1 MFPNGWCNSF
11 LEKYISCWSFQ
22 IINLQLKCQFA
33 KEQEL
38 NRSSSLFHKVT
49 LNFLKVRLNRLK
61 DELQFSISPNTKLFW
76 KKWDLMDCDSVTFPT
91 HPSFPFTEPFAK
103 LSRDTWKFN
112 NHYCLFWFPHLMSIF
127 IKFYIF
133 STGQMYLWHW
143 FILFFWCKPPLSIL
157 QFVQSLVLC
166 AIYLQKLNCIFV
178 LSVAKPEFGK
188 HWLN

>member
-1 MFPNGWCNSF
+1 MYFFSRKVHFLLIFPN
-11 LEKYISCWSFQ
+11 Y
-22 IINLQLKCQFA
+22 QFTV
-33 KEQEL
+33 EM
-38 NRSSSLFHKVT
+38 S
-49 LNFLKVRLNRLK
+49 VRKGARAEPLI
-61 DELQFSISPNTKLFW
+61 FSISQSNSQFPQSKIKSTKRSTPVLNFSKYETVL

-103 LSRDTWKFN
+103 LSRETWKFN

-157 QFVQSLVLC
+157 QFVQSLVFY